1 MYIKK
6 VQLSF
11 KKMGKILNIVRKG
24 LYYVGTFVV
33 TTTIC
38 GLMQIPALAIL
49 LEHTQDI
56 RDIEDDVRYT
66 KSTLEALM
74 KDRTQDHI

>member
-1 MYIKK
+1 MP
-6 VQLSF
+6 
-11 KKMGKILNIVRKG
+11 KILTIVRKG
-24 LYYVGTFVV
+24 LYYVGSFLV

-38 GLMQIPALAIL
+38 GLMQIPAYAIL

-56 RDIEDDVRYT
+56 RDIEDNVRET